1 MRRLAMIASFVLAS
15 TAGAQ
20 GTFEGTVTYQM
31 GTSTSGETMQ
41 YSAKGGKVRM
51 DMASGRTPTGGMAAI
66 IDVTGMTMTVVMS
79 QQHMYM
85 TMPIPQNTNVPDTAR
100 GKFVKTGSEVVAG
113 VPCDDYQGQD
123 SKGQKEMTFC
133 LAHGMGT
140 FAQYNMNNPMMR
152 AWAAH
157 VQGISGALSNGGF
170 PLKVVK
176 SNGETTMLATK
187 VERKPLDA
195 SLFSVPAGY
204 TQMQMPAGM
213 AQPQH

>member
-1 MRRLAMIASFVLAS
+1 MRRVAMIASFVLAS

-20 GTFEGTVTYQM
+20 GSFEGTVTYQM
-31 GTSTSGETMQ
+31 GTPTSGETMQ
-41 YSAKGGKVRM
+41 YSAKDGKVRM
-51 DMASGRTPTGGMAAI
+51 DMASAHMPAGGMAAI
-66 IDVTGMTMTVVMS
+66 FDMSGMTITMLMN
-79 QQHMYM
+79 QRRMYT
-85 TMPIPQNTNVPDTAR
+85 TMPIPQNTSVPDSAR
-100 GKFVKTGSEVVAG
+100 GKFVKIGSEVVAG

-152 AWAAH
+152 AWATH

-170 PLKVVK
+170 PLKIVK
-176 SNGETTMLATK
+176 SNGETEMLATK
-187 VERKPLDA
+187 VEKKSLDA
-195 SLFSVPAGY
+195 SMFSVPAGY

-213 AQPQH
+213 H